1 MRNLLITLLFF
12 GVFASAQTT
21 PQNFYYSDVER
32 TFITLNWDVVG
43 GVDGYNVYLDG
54 NLVNN
59 TTDNFF
65 TISGLTDETNYDV
78 AVTSF
83 IGGSE
88 SPQSVLPDIRTG
100 LYPDEELI
108 VDTGYNPETEP
119 TNTTPYTNTFGL
131 EERKITQRS
140 VEGDVRQLEKTYA
153 KEPTWNRDGSVIR
166 TDNTFD
172 FYDGNT
178 YAKQSDQTVS
188 NKWGWWPDNR
198 SVRLNEN
205 KYQER
210 SADGTTLNTIRT
222 FNYDN
227 NSIGPTGETTPSWDG
242 RYWAFEGTRGGQLY
256 MFTYDAQTDT
266 VFGEVAID
274 DLVNGYTSVSA
285 YGTYAIAVG
294 QAGPSDYFAVYNLQ
308 TLALVHSNL
317 SSDIG
322 HADHQVSIQ
331 GNEVF
336 VARENSIL
344 VMYVLETGERIEIL
358 GDDGGGDTF
367 SVGHVSGKNFD
378 QPGWAFFDDRTG
390 AAYPPV
396 DPTNQKVYRKVI
408 GVCLDENKSGASEV
422 LTRTYGT
429 IVREESNSFMPTSDP
444 TGQKVAWNNYSDDAN
459 YTYMELYVAQRTT
472 GENTNPPANPGA
484 GGGGSGPMVSSRKL
498 EEILIID

>member
-1 MRNLLITLLFF
+1 MRRLFAFILLIGFF
-12 GVFASAQTT
+12 GVGQTT
-21 PQNFYYSDVER
+21 PQNFYYSDIER
-32 TFITLNWDVVG
+32 TFITLNWDVVAD
-43 GVDGYNVYLDG
+43 VDGYRIYVDG
-54 NLVNN
+54 LEHGTSSTNTYTVSNL
-59 TTDNFF
+59 
-65 TISGLTDETNYDV
+65 SDETNYDI
-78 AVTSF
+78 AVTSY

-88 SPQSVLPDIRTG
+88 SGQSLLPQIRTG

-119 TNTTPYTNTFGL
+119 SNTTPYTNTFGL
-131 EERKITQRS
+131 EERKVTQRS
-140 VEGDVRQLEKTYA
+140 VEGDVQQLEKTYA
-153 KEPTWNRDGSVIR
+153 KDPTWNRDGSVIR
-166 TDNTFD
+166 TENSFD

-227 NSIGPTGETTPSWDG
+227 NSIAPTSETTPSWDG

-266 VFGEVAID
+266 VFGEVAIG

-294 QAGPSDYFAVYNLQ
+294 QAGASDYFAVYNLQ

-322 HADHQVSIQ
+322 HADHQVTIQ
-331 GNEVF
+331 GNEVL
-336 VARENSIL
+336 VARENSIM

-367 SVGHVSGKNFD
+367 SLGHVSGKNFD

-390 AAYPPV
+390 AAYPPT
-396 DPTNQKVYRKVI
+396 DETNKRVYRKVI
-408 GVCLDENKSGASEV
+408 AVCLDENKTGYQQV

-429 IVREESNSFMPTSDP
+429 IVREESNSFMPTPDP
-444 TGQKVAWNNYSDDAN
+444 TGQKVAWNNYSDN
-459 YTYMELYVAQRTT
+459 VSYSFMELYVAQRTT
-472 GENTNPPANPGA
+472 GENTNPPGNTPG
-484 GGGGSGPMVSSRKL
+484 GESGNEIASAKKR
-498 EEILIID
+498 EEVLTLD